1 MAEPEAVEAPR
12 SRFAEAI
19 WASLPS
25 VLSVGLSLLV
35 CLLMIAITKGSL
47 SIAGSAYL
55 EMLRGGLGDFEAF
68 GEAGVWTLLTRPW
81 GEAATKAAILTFT
94 GLSVAVAYRAGLFN
108 IGAQGQM
115 TVGAIAAAAL
125 GAKLS
130 LPFGVHAAVCVLGA
144 AAAGGAYGIIP
155 AVLKLRRGVHEVI
168 STIMLNWVAISLV
181 ENWLVVGPLRAA
193 ATGDNS
199 ISGTDQIAATAALP
213 RLLSDGS
220 RLHAGFPLALLAA
233 FAAWIWLFRTR
244 LGFETRA
251 MGQNAEA
258 ARAAGIPSARRSLQA
273 MVLAG
278 ALAGVAG
285 SLLVQGTELRFPATL
300 GAPYGFDGI
309 AIALIG
315 QTHPLGVG
323 ASALLF
329 GILRAGGTRMQLLHV
344 HKSFP
349 ELIQGLALLFVA
361 GRLIWQWALTRRAK
375 RAPAA
380 SGPPAPAAPAPPAPA
395 AAVPSGGGA

>member
-1 MAEPEAVEAPR
+1 MAEPADAGRP
-12 SRFAEAI
+12 SRLAESI

-25 VLSVGLSLLV
+25 ALSVGLSLLV
-35 CLLMIAITKGSL
+35 CLAMIAVTKGSL
-47 SIAGSAYL
+47 AVAGEAYL
-55 EMLRGGLGDFEAF
+55 EMLQGGLGNFALFNET
-68 GEAGVWTLLTRPW
+68 GRWTQFTRPW
-81 GEAATKAAILTFT
+81 GESATKAAILTFT

-115 TVGAIAAAAL
+115 TVGAVSAAVL
-125 GAKLS
+125 GAKVS
-130 LPFGVHAAVCVLGA
+130 LPWGLHPLLCLLGA
-144 AAAGGAYGIIP
+144 AVAGGAYAVLP
-155 AVLKLRRGVHEVI
+155 VVLKLRRGVHEVI
-168 STIMLNWVAISLV
+168 STIMLNWIAVSLV
-181 ENWLVVGPLRAA
+181 ENWLVVGPLRASA
-193 ATGDNS
+193 QAGQS

-213 RLLSDGS
+213 RLLEDGS

-233 FAAWIWLFRTR
+233 LAAWIWLFRTR

-258 ARAAGIPSARRSLQA
+258 ARAAGIPSARRLMQA

-285 SLLVQGTELRFPATL
+285 AILVLGTELRFPATL

-315 QTHPLGVG
+315 GTHPLGVA

-329 GILRAGGTRMQLLHV
+329 GILRAGGTHMQLLGV

-361 GRLIWQWALTRRAK
+361 GRLIWQWALTRRPR
-375 RAPAA
+375 RAP
-380 SGPPAPAAPAPPAPA
+380 GVPAAPAPPAAPA
-395 AAVPSGGGA
+395 TSGGGA

>member
-1 MAEPEAVEAPR
+1 
-12 SRFAEAI
+12 
-19 WASLPS
+19 
-25 VLSVGLSLLV
+25 
-35 CLLMIAITKGSL
+35 
-47 SIAGSAYL
+47 
-55 EMLRGGLGDFEAF
+55 LRGGLGDWDAF
-68 GEAGVWTLLTRPW
+68 SETGSWTQLTRPW

-115 TVGAIAAAAL
+115 TVGAITAAVL
-125 GAKLS
+125 GAKMS
-130 LPFGVHAAVCVLGA
+130 LPPGLHAAVCVAGA
-144 AAAGGAYGIIP
+144 AAAGGAYAVLP

-168 STIMLNWVAISLV
+168 STIMLNWIAVSLV
-181 ENWLVVGPLRAA
+181 ENWLVVGPLRAT
-193 ATGDNS
+193 ATGVNS
-199 ISGTDQIAATAALP
+199 ISGTDQILPTAVLP
-213 RLLSDGS
+213 RLLSDSS
-220 RLHAGFPLALLAA
+220 RMHAGFPLALLAA
-233 FAAWIWLFRTR
+233 FATWVWLFRTR

-258 ARAAGIPSARRSLQA
+258 ARAAGIPSARRAVQA

-285 SLLVQGTELRFPATL
+285 SILVQGTEMRFPATL

-315 QTHPLGVG
+315 ETHPLGVG

-329 GILRAGGTRMQLLHV
+329 GILRAGGTRMQLLGV

-361 GRLIWQWALTRRAK
+361 GRLIWQWALTRRQK

-380 SGPPAPAAPAPPAPA
+380 APPAPAAPAPPAPTA
-395 AAVPSGGGA
+395 AAAGGGA